1 MVRPWAMAG
10 PILVLLIAAPLIRPL
25 FAPGMMSDRERVAL
39 DSVWSI
45 LRHGTLALNAKAYA
59 NNEAVIHVGDRV
71 FSADPPAYAIT
82 LSGVAW
88 CIERTGIR
96 FETNPNLLNYLLI
109 FFAITL
115 PTAVACGLIYRMTR
129 VFELKRPWR
138 VGLALAC
145 VVATGWISYAVAL
158 LPHALVAA
166 LVIVAMTSIVYVAQA
181 KRPGRV
187 IGLLFVGGFAAA
199 LATVIEPMA
208 AWTLPML
215 LGAVFLIALPWRWR
229 VPAVLL
235 IVAGAA
241 GPIALHV
248 SVNRQITGDL
258 LPPRWHA
265 QTLPAVAT
273 PMVAP
278 SLGDEADGLDT
289 SVWLTLGRGLNR
301 FLIFT
306 IGTHGVFSHFPILL
320 IGVAGAGMIL
330 RRHWPRGLKWMVA
343 ASVGGL
349 FVLLIYKSVV
359 RIDEADEDFAAPR
372 LILMLPPLLLWG
384 GAWLR
389 REHSGWVWTV
399 AGIGLAVSVGASL
412 IGATSPAPPGGYQH
426 FTVAEAASRLFTS
439 PDHVA
444 KSR

>member
-1 MVRPWAMAG
+1 M
-10 PILVLLIAAPLIRPL
+10 
-25 FAPGMMSDRERVAL
+25 
-39 DSVWSI
+39 
-45 LRHGTLALNAKAYA
+45 
-59 NNEAVIHVGDRV
+59 
-71 FSADPPAYAIT
+71 
-82 LSGVAW
+82 
-88 CIERTGIR
+88 
-96 FETNPNLLNYLLI
+96 
-109 FFAITL
+109 
-115 PTAVACGLIYRMTR
+115 
-129 VFELKRPWR
+129 
-138 VGLALAC
+138 
-145 VVATGWISYAVAL
+145 
-158 LPHALVAA
+158 
-166 LVIVAMTSIVYVAQA
+166 
-181 KRPGRV
+181 
-187 IGLLFVGGFAAA
+187 
-199 LATVIEPMA
+199 
-208 AWTLPML
+208 
-215 LGAVFLIALPWRWR
+215 
-229 VPAVLL
+229 
-235 IVAGAA
+235 
-241 GPIALHV
+241 
-248 SVNRQITGDL
+248 
-258 LPPRWHA
+258 
-265 QTLPAVAT
+265 
-273 PMVAP
+273 
-278 SLGDEADGLDT
+278 DT

-359 RIDEADEDFAAPR
+359 RIDEADQDFAAPR